1 MIKKPNIRTLSK
13 SELRALRHRV
23 VVELALRRRRIEAE
37 LALLLAAIGNDRRG
51 SRKAQALS

>member
-37 LALLLAAIGNDRRG
+37 LALLAAIGNDRRG